1 MKVILSTGHGRLHLV
16 QSATWLRKAG
26 VDVTMLTGWI
36 PKHPDGWLVKIA
48 SKLARHNLVPGM
60 KKRQVPELEGHVI
73 TCTFA
78 EMADECLRI
87 FGRIFKLDMRK
98 ISVLGWKIFG
108 RASSKK
114 IKHLSPAPTS
124 HSIFHVR
131 SGAGHGG
138 AIETARKLGM
148 KIVVDHSIAHPA
160 YMERELKSEYEKR
173 GVRFDLGISSPFWQM
188 IDEDCQWAD
197 KILVNSFFVRDT
209 FVAEGYDPKKIEVAY
224 LGVRSDFFGL
234 RQKKFDVSGLTFD
247 VVEGSNLSSTP
258 ETSNFKPQTSNSTPQ
273 TSTIK
278 LLFTGGFGFRKG
290 GEYILEA
297 LKIVNEKRPDSFT
310 MDFVGSYEKTIV
322 DAYKKDNL
330 PIIFHGPVPQENL
343 KSYLANSD
351 IYVFPSLAEGC
362 ASSGMEAMAAGMCV
376 VATHESGF
384 PITDGEN
391 GYLVPTKNA
400 QAIADR
406 ILWLMDHPEEIDRVG
421 ANAAKL
427 ICENYTWEKY
437 AEKVKKLYEELVD
450 NVSRIERNSD
460 ESEDYANASSD
471 STAEGRY
478 KNA

>member
-36 PKHPDGWLVKIA
+36 PKNPDGWIVKLA
-48 SKLARHNLVPGM
+48 SKMVHRDLSFGM
-60 KKRQVPELEGHVI
+60 KMRQVPELEGHVI
-73 TCTFA
+73 TCAFA
-78 EMADECLRI
+78 EMADRILRI
-87 FGRIFKLDMRK
+87 IGRIFKLDMRK

-108 RASSKK
+108 RASAMKL
-114 IKHLSPAPTS
+114 KHHSPTPTCHS
-124 HSIFHVR
+124 HLIFHVR

-188 IDEDCQWAD
+188 IDEDCKWAD

-224 LGVRSDFFGL
+224 LGVRPDFFGL
-234 RQKKFDVSGLTFD
+234 RNAKFSR
-247 VVEGSNLSSTP
+247 VEREERVEP
-258 ETSNFKPQTSNSTPQ
+258 F
-273 TSTIK
+273 K

-297 LKIVNEKRPDSFT
+297 LKIVNEKRPGSFT
-310 MDFVGSYEKTIV
+310 MDFVGSYEKKIV
-322 DAYKKDNL
+322 EAYKEDNL
-330 PIIFHGPVPQENL
+330 PITFHGPVPQDDL

-406 ILWLMDHPEEIDRVG
+406 ILWLMDHPAEIDRVG

-427 ICENYTWEKY
+427 IRENYTWDRY
-437 AEKVKKLYEELVD
+437 AENVKNLYEELY
-450 NVSRIERNSD
+450 S
-460 ESEDYANASSD
+460 
-471 STAEGRY
+471 
-478 KNA
+478 K

>member
-26 VDVTMLTGWI
+26 VDVTLLTGWI
-36 PKHPDGWLVKIA
+36 PKRPDGWLVKLA
-48 SKLARHNLVPGM
+48 SKIVRRDLSPGM
-60 KKRQVPELEGHVI
+60 KKRQVPELKGHVI
-73 TCTFA
+73 TCAFA
-78 EMADECLRI
+78 EMVDQILRI
-87 FGRIFKLDMRK
+87 IGRIFKLDMRK

-108 RASSKK
+108 RRSAMKL
-114 IKHLSPAPTS
+114 KHHSPTPTCHS
-124 HSIFHVR
+124 HLIFHVR

-188 IDEDCQWAD
+188 IDEDCKWAD

-209 FVAEGYDPKKIEVAY
+209 FVAEGHDPKKIEVAY
-224 LGVRSDFFGL
+224 LGVRPDFFGL
-234 RQKKFDVSGLTFD
+234 RQKKWESEVGVGARKF
-247 VVEGSNLSSTP
+247 
-258 ETSNFKPQTSNSTPQ
+258 
-273 TSTIK
+273 K

-297 LKIVNEKRPDSFT
+297 LKIVNEKRPGSFT
-310 MDFVGSYEKTIV
+310 MDFVGSYEKKIV
-322 DAYKKDNL
+322 EAFEQDLNIAYTDKKESSSL
-330 PIIFHGPVPQENL
+330 PLQLTTPTSPITFHGPVPQDDL
-343 KSYLANSD
+343 KSYLASSD

-400 QAIADR
+400 QAIAER
-406 ILWLMDHPEEIDRVG
+406 ILWLMDHSEEIDRVG

-427 ICENYTWEKY
+427 IRENYTWEKY
-437 AEKVKKLYEELVD
+437 AEKVRALYEELVG
-450 NVSRIERNSD
+450 VE
-460 ESEDYANASSD
+460 
-471 STAEGRY
+471 
-478 KNA
+478 

>member
-1 MKVILSTGHGRLHLV
+1 MEVILSTGHGRLHLV

-36 PKHPDGWLVKIA
+36 PKKPDGCIVKLA

-73 TCTFA
+73 TCAFA

-87 FGRIFKLDMRK
+87 VGRILKLDMRK

-108 RASSKK
+108 RFSSRR
-114 IKHLSPAPTS
+114 LQRYSPTPTS
-124 HSIFHVR
+124 NSHLIFHVR

-188 IDEDCQWAD
+188 IDEDCKWAD

-209 FVAEGYDPKKIEVAY
+209 FVTEGYDPEKIEVAY
-224 LGVRSDFFGL
+224 LGVRPDFFGL
-234 RQKKFDVSGLTFD
+234 RQKKWESEVGVGERKF
-247 VVEGSNLSSTP
+247 
-258 ETSNFKPQTSNSTPQ
+258 
-273 TSTIK
+273 K

-297 LKIVNEKRPDSFT
+297 LKIINEKRPGSFT
-310 MDFVGSYEKTIV
+310 MDFVGSYEKSITSAFEKDLNISYA
-322 DAYKKDNL
+322 DKKESSAL
-330 PIIFHGPVPQENL
+330 PLQLQTPTQITFHGPVPQDDL
-343 KSYLANSD
+343 KSYLASSD

-384 PITDGEN
+384 PISDGEN
-391 GYLVPTKNA
+391 GYLVSTKNA

-406 ILWLMDHPEEIDRVG
+406 ILWLMDHPAEIDRVG

-427 ICENYTWEKY
+427 IRENYTWEKY
-437 AEKVKKLYEELVD
+437 AEKVRALYEELVD
-450 NVSRIERNSD
+450 VE
-460 ESEDYANASSD
+460 
-471 STAEGRY
+471 
-478 KNA
+478 